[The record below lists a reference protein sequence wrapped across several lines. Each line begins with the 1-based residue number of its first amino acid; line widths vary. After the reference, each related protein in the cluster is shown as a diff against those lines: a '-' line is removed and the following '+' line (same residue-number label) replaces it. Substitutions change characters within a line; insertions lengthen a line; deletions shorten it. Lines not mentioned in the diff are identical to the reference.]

1 MLIDKDTALYASFA
15 KTAGSTGCAFH
26 NAGFQK
32 HFMNAI
38 YKSFSVDNIHDA
50 VQSMRV
56 LNIKGAGIT
65 MPFKTEVIRYID
77 KIDQEARDINACN
90 TLINN
95 NGIITGYNTDV
106 MSAYEYLK
114 PLELKRLV
122 ILGNGGY
129 AKAVIRACRKLNID
143 VKRIV
148 RESWHEL
155 KDLKN
160 YTVFNC
166 TPVEN
171 ITIDPSNN
179 FIDCIVSTVTGKALA
194 DKQAAHQFRLYTGVN
209 YENLL

>member
-38 YKSFSVDNIHDA
+38 YKSFSVDSIHDA

-77 KIDQEARDINACN
+77 EVDQEAKDINACN

-95 NGIITGYNTDV
+95 NGRITGYNTDV

-114 PLELKRLV
+114 PLQLKQLV

-129 AKAVIRACRKLNID
+129 AKAVIRACRKLDID

-148 RESWHEL
+148 RENWHEL
-155 KDLKN
+155 KDLRN
-160 YTVFNC
+160 HTVFNC

-171 ITIDPSNN
+171 ITINPSNN

-194 DKQAAHQFRLYTGVN
+194 NKQAEHQFKLYTGID
-209 YENLL
+209 YANLL